1 MSGLD
6 VMSAEMRRQ
15 AKQTNDNVDRIIA
28 EAKGNAKT
36 PEEAQAARDA
46 ILAEYAKLAVAWGCK
61 SRKVKRA
68 AKVAPVVRVDASP

>member
-28 EAKGNAKT
+28 EAKAKPLT
-36 PEEAQAARDA
+36 PEQHKAAYNA
-46 ILAEYAKLAVAWGCK
+46 VLAEYAKLAVQWGYK
-61 SRKVKRA
+61 SRRVKKLA
-68 AKVAPVVRVDASP
+68 EGGSP